1 MTEHEKN
8 EDRFRGQGV
17 ALGLEHVDLNHLG
30 SGVDRAVD
38 LLPEG
43 NYISFLFCKSL
54 RYVSVTLTFC
64 HP

>member
-17 ALGLEHVDLNHLG
+17 VLGLEHVDLNHLG

-38 LLPEG
+38 LIPEG
-43 NYISFLFCKSL
+43 KLFLLSIL
-54 RYVSVTLTFC
+54 EIPTLSPVDTYLF
-64 HP
+64 HT